1 MRHDEL
7 LASIKQMTNDDAIF
21 MKDALLAIV
30 QLHKPIQH
38 PYMKKECE
46 YCETAY
52 ECVELGI
59 IEEALNG

>member
-1 MRHDEL
+1 MTHDEL
-7 LASIKQMTNDDAIF
+7 LNLVKGMTNDDAIF

-38 PYMKKECE
+38 AHMNKECE
-46 YCETAY
+46 YCETVY

-59 IEEALNG
+59 IEKALNG

>member
-7 LASIKQMTNDDAIF
+7 LTLIKGMTNDDAIF

-30 QLHKPIQH
+30 QLHNPIQH

-46 YCETAY
+46 YCETSYA
-52 ECVELGI
+52 CVELSV
-59 IEEALNG
+59 IEKALNG